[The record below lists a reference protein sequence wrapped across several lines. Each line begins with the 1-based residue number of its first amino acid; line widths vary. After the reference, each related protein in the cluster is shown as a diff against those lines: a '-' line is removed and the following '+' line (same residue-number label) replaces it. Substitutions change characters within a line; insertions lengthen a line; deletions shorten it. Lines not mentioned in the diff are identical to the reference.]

1 MRIRFS
7 TIAFLLLLIVLVAF
21 VWRTSQALPPVVAS
35 HFSASGAANGFMP
48 RATYTTLVVALVVG
62 APLLL
67 ALVPAAA
74 AGRGAKNLN
83 VPDREYWLAPERG
96 EATSAYIRGHGRWF
110 AAAVALFL
118 TYAHWLVVRAN
129 ELRPP
134 ILSTAGIVS
143 GLVVF
148 FLALAVWVAVLFRR
162 FRRRA

>member
-7 TIAFLLLLIVLVAF
+7 TTAFLLLLIVLVAF

-74 AGRGAKNLN
+74 AGRGAKDLN
-83 VPDREYWLAPERG
+83 VPDREYWLAPERR